1 MRTELGNPRARSSAP
16 LFGRGYFA
24 SFFVVVYRLAGANSA
39 GLKTAA
45 AKARPAAR
53 QLSTARRKFAAARL
67 RAGCDLRARGHDKRA
82 ESCLGTKSMTTP
94 SAPLTLALYEP
105 DIAQNAG
112 AMLRTCACLGVD
124 AAIIEPAGF
133 AISDR
138 RLRRSGMD
146 YLDALIIERHLSFEH
161 FEAWRARAGRRLV
174 LLTTKGEAALWDF
187 AFRPGDVILVGRE
200 SAGVPAEVR
209 ARADARVK
217 IPIRPPLR
225 SLNVGVAAAL
235 ALGEARR
242 QLRGEPGPIRAV
254 AGAAGDQGAA
264 RA

>member
-1 MRTELGNPRARSSAP
+1 MRRRARA
-16 LFGRGYFA
+16 RA
-24 SFFVVVYRLAGANSA
+24 AA
-39 GLKTAA
+39 GL
-45 AKARPAAR
+45 
-53 QLSTARRKFAAARL
+53 
-67 RAGCDLRARGHDKRA
+67 RGHDKRA
-82 ESCLGTKSMTTP
+82 KSCLCKKSMTTP

-146 YLDALIIERHLSFEH
+146 YLDALAIERHLSFEH

-174 LLTTKGEAALWDF
+174 LLTTTGEAALWDF

-200 SAGVPAEVR
+200 SAGVPAPVR

-217 IPIRPPLR
+217 IPIRAPLR

-242 QLRGEPGPIRAV
+242 QLRDEPDPIHA
-254 AGAAGDQGAA
+254 APGAAAGRNET

>member
-1 MRTELGNPRARSSAP
+1 MSS
-16 LFGRGYFA
+16 
-24 SFFVVVYRLAGANSA
+24 
-39 GLKTAA
+39 
-45 AKARPAAR
+45 
-53 QLSTARRKFAAARL
+53 
-67 RAGCDLRARGHDKRA
+67 
-82 ESCLGTKSMTTP
+82 P

-105 DIAQNAG
+105 DIAQNVG
-112 AMLRTCACLGVD
+112 AMLRTCACLGVE

-133 AISDR
+133 ALSDR

-146 YLDALIIERHLSFEH
+146 YLDALSIERHLDFER
-161 FEAWRARAGRRLV
+161 FEAWRARARRRLV

-200 SAGVPAEVR
+200 SAGVPERVR
-209 ARADARVK
+209 ARADARVR
-217 IPIRPPLR
+217 IPIRAPLR

-242 QLRGEPGPIRAV
+242 QLQCDPGPIGAPS
-254 AGAAGDQGAA
+254 GAAAGEGAA